1 MAIVCQTESRVEH
14 GWLKFSGLN
23 MMEGGSWV
31 TCHVEKVSYSVS
43 AHPSEKSLF
52 TYILVQYFALNM
64 NLLFSGHMSVIF
76 ILAMCLSI

>member
-43 AHPSEKSLF
+43 AHFIRLLNLWKVSL
-52 TYILVQYFALNM
+52 YVYLSPILCIKYESPF
-64 NLLFSGHMSVIF
+64 
-76 ILAMCLSI
+76 

>member
-31 TCHVEKVSYSVS
+31 TYHVELLSQRSF
-43 AHPSEKSLF
+43 HPSVKPLKSLSLR
-52 TYILVQYFALNM
+52 I
-64 NLLFSGHMSVIF
+64 S
-76 ILAMCLSI
+76 